1 MDLHVEIFEPYYT
14 LRTNGITKSKASNT
28 QVNLSY
34 IEKIN
39 FYLFYNLLR
48 NNKVICLEST

>member
-39 FYLFYNLLR
+39 FYLYKNRKDSL
-48 NNKVICLEST
+48 NE